1 MTDHFALS
9 DPDFE
14 QQFATAE
21 LDPALFNHEAHLRL
35 AWIHIRKYGEA
46 QAITNICSQLI
57 NFVSRLGALSKYN
70 KTLTIAA
77 IKAVHHFIKKSNAVS
92 FEEFIREFPRL
103 KYNFRELI
111 ASHYSI
117 DVFQSEQAKQDY
129 LQPDLLA
136 F

>member
-1 MTDHFALS
+1 MTDHFALT
-9 DPDFE
+9 DAEFE
-14 QQFATAE
+14 QQFAGAE

-46 QAITNICSQLI
+46 QAITNICSQLV
-57 NFVSRLGALSKYN
+57 NFVTRLDALSKYN

-77 IKAVHHFIKKSNAVS
+77 IKAVNHFIKRSNADS
-92 FEEFIREFPRL
+92 FQEFISEFPRL
-103 KYNFRELI
+103 KHNFRELI

-117 DVFQSEQAKQDY
+117 DVFQSPQAKQTY